1 MNIIDWEGHTFR
13 ISNVTAEVVDL
24 DGEQVLKVERD
35 LASIPFDEANLAHSV
50 DEPTYVS
57 ITDLDMGGGIV
68 EVKVRSRIQRPL
80 AFASPQGFIGM
91 VFRVGSDDR
100 AFESIYLRPNVGR
113 SRDQLAR
120 NHAVQYFAY
129 PDYKFTRLRE
139 EANGRYETWADIG
152 LDEWITM
159 RIEFD
164 GREAVLYLNDHPR
177 PAFLVNTLLGSTT
190 TGSIGLYV
198 DIGTIGYFKDLRLRR
213 ITRTVGT
220 V

>member
-1 MNIIDWEGHTFR
+1 MRTIEWEGHNFR
-13 ISNVTAEVVDL
+13 ISNVTAEVVEL

-35 LASIPFDEANLAHSV
+35 LTLVPFDETNLTASV
-50 DEPTYVS
+50 DEPTYVA
-57 ITDLDMGGGIV
+57 IDDLDMSGGIV

-80 AFASPQGFIGM
+80 AFAAPQGFIGM
-91 VFRVGSDDR
+91 AFRVSPDDR

-120 NHAVQYFAY
+120 NHAVQYFSY
-129 PDYKFTRLRE
+129 PDYKFTRLRQ

-164 GREAVLYLNDHPR
+164 GSEAVLYLNDHPR
-177 PAFLVNTLLGSTT
+177 PAFLVNPLLGSTDS
-190 TGSIGLYV
+190 GAVGLYV
-198 DIGTIGYFKDLRLRR
+198 DIGTIGYFKEMRLTR
-213 ITRTVGT
+213 IARAASSV
-220 V
+220 

>member
-1 MNIIDWEGHTFR
+1 MNAIDWEGHTLR
-13 ISNVTAEVVDL
+13 ISNVTAEVVEL

-35 LASIPFDEANLAHSV
+35 LTLVPFDETNMTASV
-50 DEPTYVS
+50 DEPTYVALA
-57 ITDLDMGGGIV
+57 DLDMSGGTI

-80 AFASPQGFIGM
+80 AFAAAQGFIGM
-91 VFRVGSDDR
+91 VFRVSPDDR

-113 SRDQLAR
+113 SRDQLSR
-120 NHAVQYFAY
+120 NHAVQYFSY
-129 PDYKFTRLRE
+129 PEYKFTRLRE

-177 PAFLVNTLLGSTT
+177 PAFLVNPLLGSTT
-190 TGSIGLYV
+190 SGSIGLYV

-213 ITRTVGT
+213 ITRIVGGD
-220 V
+220 

>member
-1 MNIIDWEGHTFR
+1 M
-13 ISNVTAEVVDL
+13 SNVLAQVTEL
-24 DGEQVLKVERD
+24 DGDEVLKIERD
-35 LASIPFDEANLAHSV
+35 LDASPFDEANLANTV
-50 DEPTYVS
+50 DEPTYVA
-57 ITDLDMGGGIV
+57 IVDLDMNGGII

-80 AFASPQGFIGM
+80 EYTSPQGFIGLA
-91 VFRVGSDDR
+91 FRVADDDS
-100 AFESIYLRPNVGR
+100 AFESIYLRPNLGR

-129 PDYKFTRLRE
+129 PDFKFSRLRE
-139 EANGRYETWADIG
+139 ETNGRYETWADVG

-164 GREAVLYLNDHPR
+164 GREAVLFLNDHPR
-177 PAFLVNTLLGSTT
+177 PAFIVHPMLGTSF

-198 DIGTIGYFKDLRLRR
+198 DIGTIGYFKDLRLLR
-213 ITRTVGT
+213 ISRTAGT